1 MRYLFLDIESCNER
15 NQQKRKEKSS
25 CISNN
30 NIRGNNY
37 MMFLEF
43 LSKVKPQGEIIKSS
57 LNGKSICISI
67 SVEIERIT
75 KHDKKN
81 SYRVKKNYIELTHSL
96 FEDNSSLLIE

>member
-1 MRYLFLDIESCNER
+1 MCYNSTVKQN
-15 NQQKRKEKSS
+15 
-25 CISNN
+25 ISNVSQ
-30 NIRGNNY
+30 
-37 MMFLEF
+37 MKEA
-43 LSKVKPQGEIIKSS
+43 
-57 LNGKSICISI
+57 

>member
-1 MRYLFLDIESCNER
+1 MIIGSVLVTT
-15 NQQKRKEKSS
+15 
-25 CISNN
+25 
-30 NIRGNNY
+30 
-37 MMFLEF
+37 
-43 LSKVKPQGEIIKSS
+43 SKMQEE
-57 LNGKSICISI
+57 